1 MEVMRFV
8 VTFDRETDGRWIAE
22 VNALGVLVY
31 GDGRE
36 DAYGRAKAAA
46 LFALSG
52 LAESEGRPIEDS
64 IQFEAA

>member
-8 VTFDRETDGRWIAE
+8 VTFDREMDGRWIAE
-22 VNALGVLVY
+22 VDEIGVLVY
-31 GDGRE
+31 GGTRDE
-36 DAYGRAKAAA
+36 AYGRAKAAA

-52 LAESEGRPIEDS
+52 LAESEGRTIEDS

>member
-1 MEVMRFV
+1 MKEMRV
-8 VTFDRETDGRWIAE
+8 KVTFDRETDGRWIAE
-22 VNALGVLVY
+22 VDELGVLVY
-31 GDGRE
+31 GETRD

-52 LAESEGRPIEDS
+52 LADSEGRPIEDS

>member
-22 VNALGVLVY
+22 VDELGGLVY
-31 GDGRE
+31 GDSRE

>member
-1 MEVMRFV
+1 MEVMRFK

-22 VNALGVLVY
+22 VDELGVLVY
-31 GDGRE
+31 GDTRD

-52 LAESEGRPIEDS
+52 LAESEGRAIEDS

>member
-1 MEVMRFV
+1 MKEMRV
-8 VTFDRETDGRWIAE
+8 KVTFDREIDGRWLAE
-22 VNALGVLVY
+22 VDELGVLVH
-31 GDGRE
+31 GDTRE

-52 LAESEGRPIEDS
+52 LAEEEPPIEDS

>member
-1 MEVMRFV
+1 MKEMCVK
-8 VTFDRETDGRWIAE
+8 VTFDREADGRWIAAVDE
-22 VNALGVLVY
+22 LGVLVY
-31 GDGRE
+31 GDTRK

-52 LAESEGRPIEDS
+52 LAESEGRTIEDS